1 MIWATAKMMMALGGV
16 LLLLFLAIRLVR
28 RGGQGRGE
36 AASDAG
42 IRLLASRLIAPQKYI
57 TLVEIGGEVLA
68 LGVCDAQIT
77 VLTRVENKEFI
88 DRLAAS
94 WLRKPDPL
102 AFLQP
107 LSAGSPGLKA
117 MMGLRPFKGL
127 RFRSWFHGK

>member
-16 LLLLFLAIRLVR
+16 LLLLFLAIRFVR
-28 RGGQGRGE
+28 RAGQGRGE
-36 AASDAG
+36 TGSDAG
-42 IRLLASRLIAPQKYI
+42 IRLLASRPIAPQKYV

-77 VLTRVENKEFI
+77 LLTRIENKEFI
-88 DRLAAS
+88 DRLVTS
-94 WLRKPDPL
+94 RLRKPDPL

-107 LSAGSPGLKA
+107 LSAGGPGLKA
-117 MMGLRPFKGL
+117 MMGIRPFKGF